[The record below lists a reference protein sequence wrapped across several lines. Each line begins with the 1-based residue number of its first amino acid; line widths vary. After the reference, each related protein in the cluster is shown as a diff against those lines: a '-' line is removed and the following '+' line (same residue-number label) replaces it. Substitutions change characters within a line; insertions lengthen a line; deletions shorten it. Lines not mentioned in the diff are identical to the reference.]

1 MDLGHGYVLELAK
14 RRKTIREF
22 SSEKIDLED
31 VIYAINVA
39 KEAPSG
45 ANRQPWRFVIVIDNE
60 KKKVIREICERIEKR
75 FYSKAPDWFK
85 TWASSLGITWEKPF
99 LTQAPVLLFV
109 FADIKAPSAVQSVWL
124 AIGYILLALEER
136 GLVTVTYTPSELRW
150 ANELL
155 KVPNNYRLQAILPI
169 GKMKMGYNYEK
180 QPRFRISD
188 ILFLEEFGRKMDLYN
203 DRS

>member
-60 KKKVIREICERIEKR
+60 KKKVIREICERTHR
-75 FYSKAPDWFK
+75 F
-85 TWASSLGITWEKPF
+85 
-99 LTQAPVLLFV
+99 
-109 FADIKAPSAVQSVWL
+109 
-124 AIGYILLALEER
+124 
-136 GLVTVTYTPSELRW
+136 
-150 ANELL
+150 
-155 KVPNNYRLQAILPI
+155 
-169 GKMKMGYNYEK
+169 
-180 QPRFRISD
+180 
-188 ILFLEEFGRKMDLYN
+188 
-203 DRS
+203 